1 MVLAIRKIAMVD
13 PTEWLENYRA
23 SDKTDHISF
32 EYNIEDED
40 LESIEESA
48 RLLGMDLNEF
58 INYSLVM
65 LIERENDKSN

>member
-13 PTEWLENYRA
+13 PAEWLKNYRA
-23 SDKTDHISF
+23 SDKTDHVSF
-32 EYNIEDED
+32 EYNIEDKD

-65 LIERENDKSN
+65 LIEKENDKSN